1 MKPTVVVYNS
11 LYPEALD
18 YIKQSC
24 HVDYFPGYKEK
35 MPDFLK
41 ALKTADGLIGSG
53 LRVDEELLEQAP
65 NLKIVSNKSVGYDNL
80 DIPLLKERGIQ
91 ASNTPGVLDDT
102 VADTIMALILSAA
115 RRVPELD
122 QFVKSGEW
130 SAQGFRDHQ
139 FGVDVH
145 HKTLGIIGMG
155 GIGSTLAKR
164 ARFGFDMNILY
175 HNRSRNEQA
184 ELTYDAVY
192 CTMEELLRQSD
203 FVCVMTPL
211 TPQTKGM
218 IGDAEFAGMKE
229 TAIFINASRGAV
241 VDEQALIRAL
251 QTGHI
256 LGAGLDVFEQEPV
269 SADNPLLALPNVVTL
284 PHIGSATEE
293 TRKKMAMLAAENV
306 VAGVTGQPLKT
317 SIY

>member
-1 MKPTVVVYNS
+1 MRPVVVVYNR
-11 LYPEALD
+11 LYEEALE
-18 YIKQSC
+18 YIRASC
-24 HVDYFPGYKEK
+24 DVHYFPGYKENYLEF
-35 MPDFLK
+35 ME

-53 LRVDEELLEQAP
+53 LKVDEEFLDQAP
-65 NLKIVSNKSVGYDNL
+65 NLKIIANKSVGYDNL
-80 DIPLLKERGIQ
+80 DIPLLKKRGIR
-91 ASNTPGVLDDT
+91 AANTPGVLDDT
-102 VADTIMALILSAA
+102 VADTIMALMLAAA

-122 QFVKSGEW
+122 QFVKTGGWTEN
-130 SAQGFRDHQ
+130 GFKDHQ

-164 ARFGFDMNILY
+164 AHFGFDMKILY

-184 ELTYDAVY
+184 ENTYKAVY
-192 CTMEELLRQSD
+192 CQVEELLEQSD

-218 IGDAEFAGMKE
+218 IGKHEFARMKN
-229 TAIFINASRGAV
+229 TAIFINASRGPV
-241 VDEQALIRAL
+241 IDESALIEAL
-251 QTGHI
+251 QKKQI
-256 LGAGLDVFEQEPV
+256 LAAGLDVFKQEPV
-269 SADNPLLALPNVVTL
+269 ERENRLLLMPNVVTL

-306 VAGVTGQPLKT
+306 VAGVTGGQLKT
-317 SIY
+317 PIF

>member
-18 YIKQSC
+18 YINQSC

-41 ALKTADGLIGSG
+41 ALKTADGIIGSG

-184 ELTYDAVY
+184 EHTYDAVY

-251 QTGHI
+251 QAGQI

>member
-115 RRVPELD
+115 RRIPELD

-175 HNRSRNEQA
+175 HNRSRNEQ
-184 ELTYDAVY
+184 EERTYDAVY

-251 QTGHI
+251 QTGQI

>member
-130 SAQGFRDHQ
+130 SAQGFRDDQ

-175 HNRSRNEQA
+175 YNRSRNEQA
-184 ELTYDAVY
+184 ERTYDAVY

-251 QTGHI
+251 QTGQI

>member
-211 TPQTKGM
+211 TSQTKGM

>member
-115 RRVPELD
+115 RRIPELD

-130 SAQGFRDHQ
+130 SAQGFRDDQ

-184 ELTYDAVY
+184 EHTYDAVY

-229 TAIFINASRGAV
+229 TAVFINASRGAV

-251 QTGHI
+251 QTGQI

-269 SADNPLLALPNVVTL
+269 SADNPLLALPNVVML

>member
-115 RRVPELD
+115 RRIPELD

-251 QTGHI
+251 QTGQI

>member
-184 ELTYDAVY
+184 ERTYDAVY